1 MIKYYQYDG
10 TIYVYP
16 ADYAVPDGMEEL
28 TEQGYDTLKDT
39 MPVNRRS
46 LPSSITMRQ
55 ARLILSA
62 YGLLAAIN
70 ESMTNAP
77 EVFKIEWQYASNI
90 ERKSPVVYALATSLG
105 LTDKQLDEM
114 FLSAA
119 SL

>member
-16 ADYAVPDGMEEL
+16 ADYPAPDGMEEL

-46 LPSSITMRQ
+46 LPTTITMRQ

-62 YGLLAAIN
+62 YGLLTAIN
-70 ESMTNAP
+70 ANMANAP
-77 EVFKIEWQYASNI
+77 EAFKIEWEYANII
-90 ERKSPVVYALATSLG
+90 ERKSPVVYALTTSLG

-114 FLSAA
+114 FLTA
-119 SL
+119 SNL